1 MANVKFTDLPAAT
14 TLDGT
19 EITAIVQGGVSVQS
33 TTKAEGYAGKVYGSF
48 CDVTD
53 QTGNTGTPTAV
64 KFGTNIIN
72 SAGVTVVT
80 DGSNLTRITLAD
92 AGTYILSYSLQ
103 CVNSD
108 ANDHDITIW
117 LRLNG
122 TDITNTGR
130 KQTVPKTGDGGVHTA
145 QTAYTV
151 VATAGQYVQVMW
163 LPENVSV
170 TLDHT
175 AAAAGPPA
183 VPAIPSSY
191 VVVERVA

>member
-1 MANVKFTDLPAAT
+1 MANVKFTDLPSAT
-14 TLDGT
+14 ALDGT
-19 EITAIVQGGVSVQS
+19 EITAIVQGGVSVQ
-33 TTKAEGYAGKVYGSF
+33 TTAEAIGYSGKSYGSF

-53 QTGNTGTPTAV
+53 QTGNVSTPTAV

-80 DGSNLTRITLAD
+80 DGSHLTRVTLAD
-92 AGTYILSYSLQ
+92 AGTYIVSYSLQ
-103 CVNSD
+103 CANSD
-108 ANDHDITIW
+108 TNDHDISIW

-130 KQTVPKTGDGGVHTA
+130 KQTVPKAADGGIHTA
-145 QTAYTV
+145 QTTYTV

-163 LPENVSV
+163 LPENVTV

-175 AAAAGPPA
+175 AAAVGPPA
-183 VPAIPSSY
+183 VPEIPSSY
-191 VVVERVA
+191 VVVQRVA

>member
-1 MANVKFTDLPAAT
+1 MANVKFTDLPAASA
-14 TLDGT
+14 LDGT
-19 EITAIVQGGVSVQS
+19 EITAIVQGGVSVKS

-53 QTGNTGTPTAV
+53 QTGSTGTPTAV

-72 SAGVTVVT
+72 TAGVTVVT

-92 AGTYILSYSLQ
+92 AGTYVISYSLQ
-103 CVNSD
+103 FANSD
-108 ANDHDITIW
+108 ASDHDVSVW

-122 TDITNTGR
+122 SDITNTTR

-145 QTAYTV
+145 QCAYTV
-151 VATAGQYVQVMW
+151 VATAGQYVQAMW
-163 LPENVSV
+163 LPENTAV

-175 AAAAGPPA
+175 AAVVGPPA
-183 VPAIPSSY
+183 VPASPSSY
-191 VVVERVA
+191 VIAERIA

>member
-14 TLDGT
+14 ALDGT

-103 CVNSD
+103 CANSD
-108 ANDHDITIW
+108 AADQDVSVW

-130 KQTVPKTGDGGVHTA
+130 KQTVPKTGDGGQQVVTA
-145 QTAYTV
+145 TYTV

-163 LPENVSV
+163 LPENVAV

>member
-14 TLDGT
+14 ALDGT
-19 EITAIVQGGVSVQS
+19 EIVAVVQGGVSAQ
-33 TTKAEGYAGKVYGSF
+33 TTAEEVGYSGKSYGSF

-53 QTGNTGTPTAV
+53 QTGNTGSPTAV

-72 SAGVTVVT
+72 TAGITVVT
-80 DGSNLTRITLAD
+80 DGAQLTRITLAD

-103 CVNSD
+103 CANSD
-108 ANDHDITIW
+108 VSDHDVTIW

-130 KQTVPKTGDGGVHTA
+130 KQTVPKAGDGGVHTA
-145 QTAYTV
+145 QSTYTV

-163 LPENVSV
+163 VPENVAV

-183 VPAIPSSY
+183 IPAIPSSY
-191 VVVERVA
+191 VAVERVA